1 MKGYLEKRPAMKEK
15 RQNSKELTRLGV
27 IEFSADAS

>member
-15 RQNSKELTRLGV
+15 RQNSTELTRTRV
-27 IEFSADAS
+27 IEVSADTL